1 MPMGGENECSHC
13 RIDAHERPKNIPQ
26 CLGEERGIAR
36 SAWTRIIAK
45 ISKWVF
51 QKAAYRAGVRDEVR
65 NKPLR
70 QYRDPSLQI
79 AYMFGRVEVR
89 EYR

>member
-1 MPMGGENECSHC
+1 MTDRSKGLSQ
-13 RIDAHERPKNIPQ
+13 RR
-26 CLGEERGIAR
+26 LIAAP
-36 SAWTRIIAK
+36 SVWTRIISK
-45 ISKWVF
+45 IAKWVA
-51 QKAAYRAGVRDEVR
+51 QKAAYRAGIRDEVG

-89 EYR
+89 EDHRLRGSD